1 MQKDTVH
8 FSCSLPFNFTFTA
21 CPFLL
26 ATSQINAGFNDTKKK
41 VFLTVVSANIGV
53 NSGTPIDLS
62 TDSNAKHSFPFKQWM
77 KNRNIDWK
85 TFKDWIDGSLPFKMF
100 MPLQVGMQ

>member
-1 MQKDTVH
+1 MLIPILCVI
-8 FSCSLPFNFTFTA
+8 
-21 CPFLL
+21 
-26 ATSQINAGFNDTKKK
+26 QINAGFNDSKKK

-85 TFKDWIDGSLPFKMF
+85 TFKDWIDGRLPFKMF